1 MSERPPGRFRL
12 FVRRH
17 WPALRLRTILLS
29 VLIFAGILPGLS
41 AIFLRVYENA
51 LVRQTEAELVAQSA
65 VIAAAAGTM
74 WPGSVMVS
82 PPPVEVREAP
92 GYYQPEQATID
103 LGSTPVLAPRPAARP
118 TATLA
123 DPEAVQVAARVEPI
137 AAEASRTTLA
147 SIILLDRQGIAL
159 NGYARGGA
167 WGDLP
172 EVQTALSGRP
182 ETVLRRNASY
192 RQRYSMEWVSRAS
205 ALRIHHARPIVVNG
219 QVEGVVLTSRSPRA
233 LFRGMYQ
240 DRIKI
245 GLGIVGTLGF
255 LAFLAVLVSRGIAG
269 PIEALSRAT
278 REVASG
284 GGRVPLPSSTAAVE
298 IRTLY
303 EDFNRMAEAVDRRSR
318 YLRDFA
324 AAVSHEFKTPL
335 AGIQGAVE
343 LLQDHDDMEPE
354 RRRRFLD
361 NIAADGRRL
370 SALVTR
376 LMDLA
381 RADMARPEAGVSA
394 DLSSAVLKAIDARSP
409 SLDVTTQWS
418 DELPAV
424 AVPEATLEMV
434 VSTLLENSRQAGA
447 KRVVVSARE
456 DDDCVV
462 LSLSDDGPGIPEAD
476 RLRIFEPF
484 FTTRREQGGAGLG
497 LSIARALLAASKASL
512 ELGQATEG
520 TVFEM
525 RLPAADG

>member
-51 LVRQTEAELVAQSA
+51 LVRQTEAGLVAQSA
-65 VIAAAAGTM
+65 VIAAAAETM

-118 TATLA
+118 TPTAA

-159 NGYARGGA
+159 NGYAKGGA

-205 ALRIHHARPIVVNG
+205 ALRIHHARPIVVNS

-245 GLGIVGTLGF
+245 GLGIIGTLGF

-343 LLQDHDDMEPE
+343 LLQDHDDMEPD

-361 NIAADGRRL
+361 NIASDSRRL

-381 RADMARPEAGVSA
+381 RADMARPEAGLSV
-394 DLSSAVLKAIDARSP
+394 DLRPAVLKAMDARSP
-409 SLDVTTQWS
+409 ALEVINALPAD
-418 DELPAV
+418 LPAV
-424 AVPEATLEMV
+424 SVPEATVEMV

-447 KRVVVSARE
+447 RSVRISTRE
-456 DDDCVV
+456 APGCVI
-462 LSLSDDGPGIPEAD
+462 LCLTDDGPGVTPAD

-484 FTTRREQGGAGLG
+484 FTTRRDQGGAGLG
-497 LSIARALLAASKASL
+497 LSIARALLAANKATLDLAPSAA
-512 ELGQATEG
+512 GA
-520 TVFEM
+520 VFEIG
-525 RLPAADG
+525 LPIADA

>member
-1 MSERPPGRFRL
+1 M
-12 FVRRH
+12 
-17 WPALRLRTILLS
+17 
-29 VLIFAGILPGLS
+29 PGLS
-41 AIFLRVYENA
+41 AIFLRVYENT
-51 LVRQTEAELVAQSA
+51 LVRQTEAELVAQTA
-65 VIAAAAGTM
+65 VLAAAAETM
-74 WPGSVMVS
+74 WPGSRMPS
-82 PPPVEVREAP
+82 APPPETRDAP
-92 GYYQPEQATID
+92 GYYQPEPATID
-103 LGSTPVLAPRPAARP
+103 LGSTPVLPARPEARP
-118 TATLA
+118 TTTAA
-123 DPEAVQVAARVEPI
+123 DPDAVAVAARVEPI

-381 RADMARPEAGVSA
+381 RADMARPEAGVSV
-394 DLSSAVLKAIDARSP
+394 DLRSAVLKAIDARSP
-409 SLDVTTQWS
+409 SLEVTTHWA
-418 DELPAV
+418 DALPAV

-447 KRVVVSARE
+447 QRVVASARE
-456 DDDCVV
+456 DGDCVV

-512 ELGQATEG
+512 ELGAAERG

-525 RLPAADG
+525 RLPVAEG

>member
-41 AIFLRVYENA
+41 AIFLRVYENT
-51 LVRQTEAELVAQSA
+51 LVRQTEAELVAQTA
-65 VIAAAAGTM
+65 VLAAAAETM
-74 WPGSVMVS
+74 WPGSRMAAA
-82 PPPVEVREAP
+82 PAPDARDAP
-92 GYYQPEQATID
+92 GYYQPEPATID
-103 LGSTPVLAPRPAARP
+103 LGSTPVLRARPAARP
-118 TATLA
+118 SATAA
-123 DPEAVQVAARVEPI
+123 DPDAVAVAARVEPI

-159 NGYARGGA
+159 NGYAKGGA

-172 EVQTALSGRP
+172 EVQTALSGQP

-205 ALRIHHARPIVVNG
+205 ALRIHHARPIVVDG

-245 GLGIVGTLGF
+245 GLGIIGTLGF

-381 RADMARPEAGVSA
+381 RADMARPEAGVSV
-394 DLSSAVLKAIDARSP
+394 DLRSAVLKAMDARSP
-409 SLDVTTQWS
+409 SLEVTTQWA
-418 DELPAV
+418 DGLPAV

-447 KRVVVSARE
+447 GRVVVSARE
-456 DDDCVV
+456 DGDCVV
-462 LSLSDDGPGIPEAD
+462 LCLSDDGPGIPEAD

-512 ELGQATEG
+512 DLGRAERG

-525 RLPAADG
+525 RLPSA